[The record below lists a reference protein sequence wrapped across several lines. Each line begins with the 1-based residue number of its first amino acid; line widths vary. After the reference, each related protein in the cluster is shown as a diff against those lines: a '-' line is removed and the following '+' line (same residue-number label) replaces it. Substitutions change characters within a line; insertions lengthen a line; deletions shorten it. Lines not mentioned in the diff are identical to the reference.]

1 MFNLFSVSI
10 KDLGDSVQI
19 LGVSYYDLG
28 KDIEKFYGT
37 SLITKHLVRRET
49 WDTIKLQKF
58 FLLELKDILTALLK
72 IKNLRS
78 NRRKLNELKEVIE
91 TDTWV
96 SDTVNMTGKPFDMKR
111 MKAFNTTP
119 FPKQLEF
126 LEQYPVIIQSYHLK
140 GLLLDARAGSGKAM
154 PLSTRVKVPGGWKTL
169 NQIQEGDKVITPNG
183 RIAKVV
189 GIYPQG
195 ITEVYRF
202 TFEDGRTADSHPQHL
217 WEVVESKAGKSGT
230 PTVTTTQDII
240 NHFNDFDYHIPLV
253 KDIGGDVKASR
264 AEVKRLARLLFTG
277 EMMVNDLILEMSF
290 MDRFEVVKQMVE
302 EGMLHIGENCLSFF
316 SNSEQGGHNFKKLIW
331 SLGGTAYDPIPLTGV
346 HKVIFKH
353 RDAAAIVGGLM
364 TMNPGLKGTMN
375 PEQYQDLRLGIVSY
389 EKRESEE
396 TLCISIDSDDSL
408 YIVDDYIVTHNTFTS
423 IALNHLINDAPT
435 VVLCPMNLVDEVWV
449 KELPKHYK
457 EAPKVWTSLMGT
469 LPTEGYDYY
478 IVHYDYMTAGAGAFL
493 QKFLKDLNK
502 KNKGGLKLTI
512 DESHNF
518 NEFKSART
526 QRLISW
532 ADDDCFGYYLPM
544 SGTALKAMG
553 SEIYPILC
561 LLDLFFKGKVR
572 DSFMST
578 YGRNR
583 PAMTELMSMR
593 IGRSKFTIPD
603 LVGVPDAPPIELVNV
618 KIPNGDK
625 YTLDAIRLE
634 MQIYISERIDFYNR
648 HMPDMLAFYN
658 DVILSYE
665 QSISK
670 DTRALENLL
679 QYKAIVHRFRTQGY
693 SSFTDAKDSMFCK
706 EVEERIESDLRGP
719 ALKEFRNVKSAI
731 KYLGLKLRGEALGN
745 VLGRAR
751 INAVKDII
759 EYAGLP
765 EMINSVEKKTLIFT
779 SYVESM
785 ALCNDYLIKQ
795 GFDPI
800 TVYGENSKDR
810 DGNVKRFRDDPKVNP
825 LVAVTQSLKEGYP
838 LLMANLTILLD
849 SPYRD
854 YEVKQIVA
862 RTNRVGQDTLC
873 FFKLLNLDT
882 GDKLNIT
889 TRSIN
894 IMEWSREQVDAL
906 LTKDNVHN
914 IFGDVAGTE
923 MYDMSFEPYTL
934 PVQQQR
940 PLSGVFSIFS

>member
-1 MFNLFSVSI
+1 MFNIFGVSI

-28 KDIEKFYGT
+28 KDIDKFYGT

-58 FLLELKDILTALLK
+58 YLLELKDILIALLK

-91 TDTWV
+91 TETWV
-96 SDTVNMTGKPFDMKR
+96 KDTIQMTGKPFDMKR
-111 MKAFNTTP
+111 MKAFNTVP
-119 FPKQLEF
+119 FPKQQEF
-126 LEQYPVIIQSYHLK
+126 LEQYPIIIDSYHLN
-140 GLLLDARAGSGKAM
+140 GLLLDAKAGSGKAM
-154 PLSTRVKVPGGWKTL
+154 PLSTRVKIPGGWTTL
-169 NQIQEGDKVITPNG
+169 GKIKEGDKVVTPNG

-217 WEVVESKAGKSGT
+217 WEVIESKGGKSST

-240 NHFNDFDYHIPLV
+240 NHFNDFNYRIPLV
-253 KDIGGDVKASR
+253 KDIGGDVKATR
-264 AEVKRLARLLFTG
+264 LEVKRLAHLLFTG
-277 EMMVNDLILEMSF
+277 ELVINDLILEMSF
-290 MDRFEVVKQMVE
+290 MDRFELVKQMAE
-302 EGMLHIGENCLSFF
+302 HGMLHIGENSLSFF
-316 SNSEQGGHNFKKLIW
+316 SNSEEGGHNFKKLIW
-331 SLGGTAYDPIPLTGV
+331 SLGGIAYDPIPLTGV
-346 HKVIFKH
+346 YKVIFKH
-353 RDAAAIVGGLM
+353 RDAAEVVGGLM
-364 TMNPGLKGTMN
+364 AMNPRLKEMMNPGQYKDLK
-375 PEQYQDLRLGIVSY
+375 LGIASY
-389 EKRESEE
+389 EVRPSEE

-457 EAPKVWTSLMGT
+457 VPPKVWTSLMGSM
-469 LPTEGYDYY
+469 PTEGYDYY
-478 IVHYDYMTAGAGAFL
+478 IVHYDFMTTRSGGVL

-502 KNKGGLKLTI
+502 KHKGGLKLTI

-518 NEFKSART
+518 NEYKSART
-526 QRLISW
+526 QRLIEW
-532 ADDDCFGYYLPM
+532 ADDNCFGYYLPM
-544 SGTALKAMG
+544 SGTVLKAMG

-561 LLDLFFKGKVR
+561 LIDRFFKGKVR
-572 DSFMST
+572 ETFMAS

-583 PAMTELMSMR
+583 PAMTELMAMR

-618 KIPNGDK
+618 KIPNGDQ
-625 YTLDAIRLE
+625 YTLDAIRLQ
-634 MQIYISERIDFYNR
+634 MQIYIGERIDFYNR
-648 HMPDMLAFYN
+648 HMPEMLAFYN

-665 QSISK
+665 QSVRK
-670 DTRALENLL
+670 DPKALENLL
-679 QYKAIVHRFRTQGY
+679 KYKQIVHRFRTQGY
-693 SSFTDAKDSMFCK
+693 SSFTDSKDSMFCK
-706 EVEERIESDLRGP
+706 EVEERIEADLKGP

-751 INAVKDII
+751 IDAVKSLI
-759 EYAGLP
+759 EYAGIP
-765 EMINSVEKKTLIFT
+765 EMINSVEKKTVIFT

-785 ALCNDYLIKQ
+785 TLCSEYLVKQ

-800 TVYGENSKDR
+800 TVYGDNSRDR
-810 DGNVKRFRDDPKVNP
+810 DSNVARFRDNPKVNP

-849 SPYRD
+849 SPFRE
-854 YEVKQIVA
+854 YELIQIVA
-862 RTNRVGQDTLC
+862 RTNRVGQDVPC
-873 FFKLLNLDT
+873 FFKMLNLDT

-923 MYDMSFEPYTL
+923 MYQMSLEPHTL
-934 PVQQQR
+934 PIKQK
-940 PLSGVFSIFS
+940 PTSIYSVFN